1 MKPSRNAAP
10 TRLLATWILSLL
22 IASGLAGCTSSDTSS
37 ALQPVYVLEGNHVI
51 RVSKGDRI
59 VPRGSTN
66 GVEVAHDGIFAS
78 HVWLEKVRRLEVDA
92 YANE

>member
-22 IASGLAGCTSSDTSS
+22 IASGLAGCTSSD
-37 ALQPVYVLEGNHVI
+37 LQPVYVLESNHVI

-78 HVWLEKVRRLEVDA
+78 HVWLEKVRRLDVEA
-92 YANE
+92 YADE

>member
-1 MKPSRNAAP
+1 M
-10 TRLLATWILSLL
+10 
-22 IASGLAGCTSSDTSS
+22 
-37 ALQPVYVLEGNHVI
+37 YVLESNHVI

-78 HVWLEKVRRLEVDA
+78 HVWLEKVRRLDVEA
-92 YANE
+92 YADE

>member
-1 MKPSRNAAP
+1 M
-10 TRLLATWILSLL
+10 
-22 IASGLAGCTSSDTSS
+22 IASGLAGCTSSNLQP
-37 ALQPVYVLEGNHVI
+37 LQPVYVLESNHVI

-78 HVWLEKVRRLEVDA
+78 HVWLEKVRRLDVEA

>member
-10 TRLLATWILSLL
+10 TRLLVTWILSLL
-22 IASGLAGCTSSDTSS
+22 IASGLAGCTSSD
-37 ALQPVYVLEGNHVI
+37 LQPVYVLESNHVI